1 MPATADSPSPQPPVP
16 NSSSTH
22 DVETLGFLS
31 QVLNSTND
39 SSRIKHAVAQA
50 SRDEGEPLE
59 RLIKAAEIVGIRID
73 PYREPLADAI
83 WKARDEQ
90 PLIVWQPE
98 AQRWLL
104 LRKHGFFRVRITCP
118 DHPLESE
125 YVGRKE
131 LARRLGLK
139 SVSEVLDIGTVTA
152 ERPAEGL
159 RGKAIDQESALLPTF
174 HIDHE
179 ADGGHHADIPS
190 MKRFFGLL
198 QPEMR
203 DVWTIVV
210 FSVIT
215 GLLYLALPLAVNAL
229 VSNLAF
235 GSQSAPFQQAL
246 AFIALALFACLM
258 LSAIIRGLQFYVA
271 EVIQRRI
278 FVRMTADL
286 AYRLPRVKADSLDG
300 VHAPEMVNRFLD
312 VVTVQKSTSLLL
324 LNGINIVLG
333 GLIGLIV
340 LGFYHPALL
349 AFTFLILV
357 AIILIVFGLGR
368 GAVRTSIEESISK
381 YDVVNWLEELARYPR
396 LFKGPGGYSLATE
409 RADQLARAY
418 LTARSGHFKVLM
430 RQISGLLF
438 LEVLASSALLIVGGW
453 LVLSQQ
459 LTLGQLVASELIVSA
474 IVASISKLGK
484 QFEGWY
490 DAMAAVDKLG
500 HLIDLE
506 IESEDGDLPRPAGEG
521 AAVSVQSVGFSYQ
534 DGREIFTNV
543 SFEISAGG
551 RVALMGSQGSGCSTM
566 LDLLLGLRHPTSGH
580 ICLDGFDLRSWY
592 LEELRSSVMLIR
604 TQDIVNGSI
613 AENIRLGRPGV
624 GLDEVHRALQS
635 VGLLD
640 DVMALPL
647 GMHTPLVTGGLPLS
661 SRQRTRLLLAR
672 ALVLKPRLLLL
683 DDVFDGMDKASMDTL
698 TAMLL
703 SRDLPWTVI
712 IATRDPLV
720 ASRCDRSVDLDDPV
734 CHSSAK

>member
-1 MPATADSPSPQPPVP
+1 MPANADSTCPLPPVL
-16 NSSSTH
+16 NSSSIH
-22 DVETLGFLS
+22 EVETLVCLS
-31 QVLNSTND
+31 QVINSSSD

-50 SRDEGEPLE
+50 SRDAGEPLE
-59 RLIKAAEIVGIRID
+59 KLIKAAEIVGIRID
-73 PYREPLADAI
+73 PYREALADAI

-90 PLIVWQPE
+90 PLVVWQP
-98 AQRWLL
+98 AAHRWLL

-118 DHPLESE
+118 DHPTESE
-125 YVGRKE
+125 YIDRKE

-139 SVSEVLDIGTVTA
+139 SVSEVLDIGAVTA

-159 RGKAIDQESALLPTF
+159 RGKAIEQESALLPSF
-174 HIDHE
+174 HIDLETNQGHQ
-179 ADGGHHADIPS
+179 ADVPA

-210 FSVIT
+210 FSIIT

-246 AFIALALFACLM
+246 IFIALALFACLM

-271 EVIQRRI
+271 EVIQRRL

-349 AFTFLILV
+349 AFTSLILI

-506 IESEDGDLPRPAGEG
+506 IESEDGDLPRPGADG
-521 AAVSVQSVGFSYQ
+521 AAVSVHHAGFSYR
-534 DGREIFTNV
+534 DGQEIFSNV
-543 SFEISAGG
+543 SFEISPGG

-566 LDLLLGLRHPTSGH
+566 LDLLLGLRHPTAGH
-580 ICLDGFDLRSWY
+580 ICMDGFDLRSWY

-613 AENIRLGRPGV
+613 AENIRLGRPGI

-640 DVMALPL
+640 DVMALPI
-647 GMHTPLVTGGLPLS
+647 GMHTPLVTGGAPLS

-683 DDVFDGMDKASMDTL
+683 DDVFDGMDKSSMDTL
-698 TAMLL
+698 TSMLL
-703 SRDLPWTVI
+703 SRDLSWTVI

-720 ASRCDRSVDLDDPV
+720 ASRCDRTVDLDAPA